1 LYTIDELTLN
11 DFYGMFKMLRTIEE
25 KRQEGNPT
33 PHARDANKKELGFIE
48 RYKEIKEKRD
58 KQ

>member
-1 LYTIDELTLN
+1 
-11 DFYGMFKMLRTIEE
+11 MFKMLRTIEE
-25 KRQEGNPT
+25 KRREGNPT
-33 PHARDANKKELGFIE
+33 PGVKNATKKELGFIE

>member
-1 LYTIDELTLN
+1 
-11 DFYGMFKMLRTIEE
+11 MLRTIEE